1 MADTS
6 DVGLGSGTDVG
17 VAEKTGRFRSNAPR
31 PSNGVPRIRAASQC
45 ALGIPLHACAWT
57 GKRNL
62 LSGAPLR
69 MPAIASILCQNSALA
84 GVPIGAGR
92 DPVPSE
98 FVETYQNV
106 VALLW
111 RVSLEHLITFGAST
125 VNIIAK
131 PETKEKHEAQLRS

>member
-1 MADTS
+1 M
-6 DVGLGSGTDVG
+6 GCRGSVQR
-17 VAEKTGRFRSNAPR
+17 VSA
-31 PSNGVPRIRAASQC
+31 

-84 GVPIGAGR
+84 GSIGAGR

-106 VALLW
+106 VALLG
-111 RVSLEHLITFGAST
+111 RVSLEDLITFGASI
-125 VNIIAK
+125 VNITAK
-131 PETKEKHEAQLRS
+131 PENQRKT

>member
-1 MADTS
+1 VQRVS
-6 DVGLGSGTDVG
+6 
-17 VAEKTGRFRSNAPR
+17 R
-31 PSNGVPRIRAASQC
+31 C

-106 VALLW
+106 VALLG
-111 RVSLEHLITFGAST
+111 RVSLEHLITFGASI

-131 PETKEKHEAQLRS
+131 PENQRKT